1 MTGNRYNILVAEDEA
16 IIALELKLL
25 LLHNN
30 FNVVGVVKSGEDLI
44 NESRKQ
50 HPDVIITDINLKGE
64 LNGIEAAKMI
74 NKKFPKTPVI
84 FVTGYNDEYTHS
96 KAIDAFST
104 NEDGWLVNCQW
115 DFDYQEGHFAADK
128 EYVLTREKKQDKKR
142 TFRFCGSRNTRCN
155 RMCSNKQWC

>member
-1 MTGNRYNILVAEDEA
+1 MTGNRYDILVAEDEA

-84 FVTGYNDEYTHS
+84 FITGYNDEYTHS
-96 KAIDAFST
+96 KAMDAFPRAYFLKPF
-104 NEDGWLVNCQW
+104 NEKALINSVRDCIN
-115 DFDYQEGHFAADK
+115 
-128 EYVLTREKKQDKKR
+128 
-142 TFRFCGSRNTRCN
+142 
-155 RMCSNKQWC
+155 SNYS

>member
-1 MTGNRYNILVAEDEA
+1 MTGNRYDILVAEDEA

-84 FVTGYNDEYTHS
+84 FITGYNDEYTHS
-96 KAIDAFST
+96 KAIDAFSKAYFLKPF
-104 NEDGWLVNCQW
+104 NEKALINSVKDCINSS
-115 DFDYQEGHFAADK
+115 Y
-128 EYVLTREKKQDKKR
+128 
-142 TFRFCGSRNTRCN
+142 S
-155 RMCSNKQWC
+155 